1 MRWMGKP
8 LLEVTTHYASG
19 ELMQMRNTW
28 WVKYKK
34 LSQKELTGTLK
45 RPIKERNFING
56 IISLYTMHVWHVEKN
71 PQKAVFYTHTHKSVN
86 VHRNCMN
93 SVNLWKFLAGSR
105 TMSLSLCSWG
115 TIWMKWISE
124 THFFNMLTSAKSQF
138 HICWRNHGIKLGKF
152 FT

>member
-1 MRWMGKP
+1 MWESL
-8 LLEVTTHYASG
+8 LLEVTTHYAS
-19 ELMQMRNTW
+19 ENSCRWETYW

-34 LSQKELTGTLK
+34 LSLKSEFTGIPRK
-45 RPIKERNFING
+45 FIQERNFING
-56 IISLYTMHVWHVEKN
+56 IISLYTMYVWHVERN

-93 SVNLWKFLAGSR
+93 SVNPLKVLSRKSHHVFKFVQLRNNMNEVNIRNSF
-105 TMSLSLCSWG
+105 L
-115 TIWMKWISE
+115 
-124 THFFNMLTSAKSQF
+124 NMLTSAKSQF